1 MHVILLG
8 SAAGGGVP
16 QWNCGCANCRAAR
29 ERGAGRTQ
37 SSVAVSA
44 DGERWMLLNAS
55 PDLRHQ
61 INAHRALWP
70 RASRASPVRAVVC
83 TDGEIDHTLGLMLLR
98 ESASRVPVYAPAA
111 VVSLLGAEWPLIR
124 VLASYT
130 GVEPRE
136 LPDGRPTALAD
147 GAGAPLGI
155 TCTAVALARRPPRY
169 ARAAAPAVF
178 DVALRLVDDRSGG
191 VLAYAPTAAAVDGAV
206 ASVARA
212 ADLLLFDG
220 TFWSDGELRA
230 AGVDAPAAREMGHL
244 PVGGPGGGL
253 DALPRLGA
261 KRTVLVHV
269 NNTNPMLGED
279 SAERRQVEAA
289 GLEVGDDGME
299 FEL

>member
-1 MHVILLG
+1 MTRRPRISPLFPTPTLSRPRAPPG
-8 SAAGGGVP
+8 GRPPAPAAGGG
-16 QWNCGCANCRAAR
+16 
-29 ERGAGRTQ
+29 
-37 SSVAVSA
+37 
-44 DGERWMLLNAS
+44 
-55 PDLRHQ
+55 
-61 INAHRALWP
+61 
-70 RASRASPVRAVVC
+70 
-83 TDGEIDHTLGLMLLR
+83 
-98 ESASRVPVYAPAA
+98 
-111 VVSLLGAEWPLIR
+111 
-124 VLASYT
+124 
-130 GVEPRE
+130 
-136 LPDGRPTALAD
+136 
-147 GAGAPLGI
+147 APLG
-155 TCTAVALARRPPRY
+155 TPCPAAARPPPPPRY

-206 ASVARA
+206 ASVARE

-261 KRTVLVHV
+261 RRTVLVHV

-289 GLEVGDDGME
+289 GLEVGDDGVGVE
-299 FEL
+299 VGARRPPPP